1 MESLWSNKY
10 SAMVLYAVYGIGQF
24 PGSTAYALIN
34 LASICGF
41 FVVLKRV
48 IYACLHVRPRHLTR
62 NVVIVFVFLA
72 LYLCQFGLCTNGVN
86 DTTLTSKNVGSFAIQ
101 LSKVAAAWE
110 LQREASASQEAK
122 IDC

>member
-10 SAMVLYAVYGIGQF
+10 SAMVMYAVYGIGQF
-24 PGSTAYALIN
+24 PGSTAYALN

-62 NVVIVFVFLA
+62 NVVIVFVFWP
-72 LYLCQFGLCTNGVN
+72 YIFYHHVP
-86 DTTLTSKNVGSFAIQ
+86 S
-101 LSKVAAAWE
+101 LSEDMAKLIRIARLPPVARAE
-110 LQREASASQEAK
+110 
-122 IDC
+122 